1 MHPRIPKLQFDRK
14 VAANGAIRYITMTDD
29 LSCHRH
35 QRNDDLKEGKKN
47 AFNRETP
54 LVVGIMYF

>member
-35 QRNDDLKEGKKN
+35 QQNDDLKK

-54 LVVGIMYF
+54 LVLFLKPSGV